1 VATAGPL
8 LQEAGVADRCEVV
21 GGDFFEGVPPG
32 GDLYTLRWIIHDWED
47 EPAAT
52 ILRNCA
58 QAMPAEGKV
67 TLIEMVLGESNSAE
81 LAPLMDVDMLLI
93 PGGRERTAEEYER
106 LLTMAGLRMTRIV
119 PTRGVACVIEA
130 ERAQA

>member
-1 VATAGPL
+1 
-8 LQEAGVADRCEVV
+8 VADRCEVV
-21 GGDFFEGVPPG
+21 GGDFFDGVPPD

-47 EPAAT
+47 EPATA

-58 QAMPAEGKV
+58 RAMRPGGKV
-67 TLIEMVLGESNSAE
+67 ALIEMMLGEPNSAE
-81 LAPLMDVDMLLI
+81 LAPLMDMDMLLL

-106 LLTMAGLRMTRIV
+106 LLTTAGLRMTRIT

-130 ERAQA
+130 ERAPGLAPA